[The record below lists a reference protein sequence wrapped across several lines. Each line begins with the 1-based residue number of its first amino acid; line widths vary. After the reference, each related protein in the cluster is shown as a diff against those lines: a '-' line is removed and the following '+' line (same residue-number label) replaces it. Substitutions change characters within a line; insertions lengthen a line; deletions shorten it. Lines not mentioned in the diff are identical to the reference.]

1 MNLWSLLALAL
12 GLSLDAFAVALSIG
26 ISLRSPVRTL
36 GAALKTGLAFGGFQ
50 ALMPLVGY
58 LAGLS
63 VARLEWVKAWD
74 HWIAFG
80 LLAGLGV
87 KMVYE
92 ARFLP
97 DRALAEDPTI
107 GLTLLGLAL
116 ATSLDALAGGF
127 SLAMLRVP
135 IAGPALAIGLTAMAL
150 SMLGVWL
157 GRRAGDRFGAR
168 FESLGGFVLMAIGT
182 KILIEHLLGG

>member
-1 MNLWSLLALAL
+1 MTPWSLLALAL

-26 ISLRSPVRTL
+26 LSLRTPGRTL
-36 GAALKTGLAFGGFQ
+36 KTALKTGLAFGGFQ
-50 ALMPLVGY
+50 ALMPAMGY
-58 LAGLS
+58 LAGRS
-63 VARLEWVKAWD
+63 VAQIGWVKDWD
-74 HWIAFG
+74 HWIAFA
-80 LLAGLGV
+80 LLAGLGL

-97 DRALAEDPTI
+97 DRPLEEDPTV

-116 ATSLDALAGGF
+116 ATSLDALVGGF

-135 IAGPALAIGLTAMAL
+135 IASPALAIGLTTFAL
-150 SMLGVWL
+150 SMLGVWV

-168 FESLGGFVLMAIGT
+168 IEILGGLVLMAIGT
-182 KILIEHLLGG
+182 KILISHLSAG